1 MENSL
6 PSNNGELHN
15 SRADREGILRPG
27 SACGGG
33 GVRGEVRHQASQ
45 HHQHDADGAAEGKFY
60 VIGLID
66 IRYRFCLSL
75 STIMDTSNHLFVSTG
90 PSRSGIAV

>member
-15 SRADREGILRPG
+15 RRADREGILRPG
-27 SACGGG
+27 SAGGGG

-60 VIGLID
+60 VIGQID
-66 IRYRFCLSL
+66 RDRFCLSL
-75 STIMDTSNHLFVSTG
+75 STVMDTSKHLFDPLTG